1 MRDQNSKKKKKKK
14 LNRGSKVSFFFKLRG
29 PKVHLSLT
37 VATSYNSE
45 SHQMNFTFIKT
56 ETHGTSISDPPELI
70 EWLCIE
76 RS

>member
-1 MRDQNSKKKKKKK
+1 MRDQNSKKKKEKKVK
-14 LNRGSKVSFFFKLRG
+14 QGVQSFIFLKLRG